1 MELFEDLEI
10 SVTDWWRERGW
21 WERERKKKEKRRGR
35 MIAGQ
40 DVKEG
45 CDVPFAMDEEWC
57 KV

>member
-10 SVTDWWRERGW
+10 SVID
-21 WERERKKKEKRRGR
+21 WEREREGGGRGKERRKRS

-40 DVKEG
+40 DVKER